1 MAAGAKMYTKKRRY
15 GSKPAAATLNVT
27 ADVISR

>member
-15 GSKPAAATLNVT
+15 GSEPAAAINVT